1 MFYKMYQAVQP
12 RLVTEFVYRH
22 APDKVATVFMSIER
36 ADELP
41 IPISE
46 EVDDVIK
53 GLAARPRQGRRH
65 HRRTSS
71 RRRTRATSPARAPA

>member
-1 MFYKMYQAVQP
+1 MFHEMYAAVQP

-36 ADELP
+36 ADELRP
-41 IPISE
+41 ICR

-53 GLAARPRQGRRH
+53 GLADVRVKASTSRG
-65 HRRTSS
+65 TSS
-71 RRRTRATSPARAPA
+71 PRRTRATSRAAAPA